1 MRTVSFAVM
10 VLIAPLV
17 YANDVSFFV
26 TPKSVTHTSSTGTQV
41 SAGVGASLNLFWN
54 RKWSTLFSV
63 ATEQSYVEASTSTP
77 VAAFYE
83 ERLRT
88 YPVDAIAQ
96 YHFVNMSNWQPY
108 AGLGLRYVKDR
119 TSAEV
124 NGGVVWHFSQH
135 WGLTFDARQLLR
147 GDSPYDSA
155 TKGSFGF
162 SWSY

>member
-1 MRTVSFAVM
+1 MRKAAFAVILL
-10 VLIAPLV
+10 VAPCV

-41 SAGVGASLNLFWN
+41 SAGVGASLNLFWS
-54 RKWSTLFSV
+54 RKWSTEFSV
-63 ATEQSYVEASTSTP
+63 ATEQSYVEATTPSTL
-77 VAAFYE
+77 YE

-88 YPVDAIAQ
+88 YPVDAFAQ
-96 YHFVNMSNWQPY
+96 YHFVNSSNWAPY
-108 AGLGLRYVKDR
+108 AGIGVRYVKDR

-124 NGGVVWHFSQH
+124 NGGVVWHFSNH
-135 WGLTFDARQLLR
+135 WGLKFDARQLLR